1 MLQKDPEKRIELIDF
16 VQSEYNII
24 DDYEFEQ
31 IYEKTKASFEEN
43 AEKQKKL
50 EEEKE
55 NEKIIEKFNN
65 MRADEK
71 HNKHEYNPPPN
82 RPSPRSSKKDSSN
95 KPAKKKK
102 VAK

>member
-43 AEKQKKL
+43 AEK
-50 EEEKE
+50 
-55 NEKIIEKFNN
+55 
-65 MRADEK
+65 
-71 HNKHEYNPPPN
+71 
-82 RPSPRSSKKDSSN
+82 
-95 KPAKKKK
+95 
-102 VAK
+102 